1 MSGRTSELGDACA
14 FCVDCGYG
22 RRYQGG
28 DSSGI
33 PAVCPDC
40 RGTVVRTCPD
50 CGATIRS
57 LMALTC
63 PCGHVYRDDVFFG
76 RPIRRKAERHDLRAP
91 ECAGEVATALDIAG
105 SSL

>member
-33 PAVCPDC
+33 PDVCPDC
-40 RGTVVRTCPD
+40 DGTVVRSCPD
-50 CGATIRS
+50 CGSTIRS

-63 PCGHVYRDDVFFG
+63 PCGHVYREDIFFG

-91 ECAGEVATALDIAG
+91 ECAGEVASALDITAA
-105 SSL
+105 SL